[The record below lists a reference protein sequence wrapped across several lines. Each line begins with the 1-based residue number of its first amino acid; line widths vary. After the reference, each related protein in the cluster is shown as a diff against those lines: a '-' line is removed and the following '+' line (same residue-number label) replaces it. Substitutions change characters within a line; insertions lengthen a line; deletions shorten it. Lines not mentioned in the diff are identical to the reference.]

1 MIFDNDINYIFTR
14 KSFKRLEKFYN
25 ETVKLSKPVDIKR
38 SAKLLYYREQL
49 NEESKKL
56 EIKILV
62 TDKRIN
68 IFYVIEKD
76 LENKERFI
84 KD

>member
-25 ETVKLSKPVDIKR
+25 ETIKLSKHVDIKR
-38 SAKLLYYREQL
+38 SAELLYCREQL

-56 EIKILV
+56 EIKILD
-62 TDKRIN
+62 TDKQID
-68 IFYVIEKD
+68 IIYAIEK
-76 LENKERFI
+76 KTQ
-84 KD
+84 K